1 MVNQT
6 NEKQAVV
13 LDAMGGD
20 HAPAVTVEGAVLAS
34 RDLGLRLFLVGRQ
47 EDVETELARH
57 DHAGL
62 PITIVPASDVIEMA
76 EHPATAAKRK
86 KDSSIVVGLNLI
98 KEGKA
103 GAFVSMGN
111 TGAVMAG
118 SLFQLGRIKGVK
130 RPALS
135 TVFPTI
141 GGVCFI
147 LDIGANADCKPEYL
161 YQFGLMGSVY
171 SQRVL
176 GVESP
181 RVGIISN
188 GEEEG
193 KGSDLVKE
201 AYQLLKASD
210 LNFVGNI
217 EGKDVPAGLADVV
230 VTDGFTGNVLIKSFE
245 GMAKMMKQLIRE
257 ELYRSPISMFGG
269 LLAKG
274 AFDRINKRTDYSEFG
289 GGALLG
295 VDDVVIIGHGRANA
309 WAVRNALR
317 VASQAVERDV
327 VEAIRR
333 GIQQPS

>member
-1 MVNQT
+1 MANQM
-6 NEKQAVV
+6 NEKHPVV

-20 HAPAVTVEGAVLAS
+20 HAPAVIVEGAVLAS
-34 RDLGLRLFLVGRQ
+34 RDLGLRIFLVGRQ
-47 EDVETELARH
+47 EEVETELAKH

-62 PITIVPASDVIEMA
+62 PITIVPASEVIEMTD
-76 EHPATAAKRK
+76 HPSTAAKRK
-86 KDSSIVVGLNLI
+86 KDSSIVVGLNLVQ
-98 KEGKA
+98 EDKA

-111 TGAVMAG
+111 TGAVMAA

-141 GGVCFI
+141 GGFCFV

-201 AYQLLKASD
+201 TYQLLKASD
-210 LNFVGNI
+210 LNFVGNV

-257 ELYRSPISMFGG
+257 ELYRSPISKLGG

-274 AFDRINKRTDYSEFG
+274 AFDRISKRTDYSEFG

-295 VDDVVIIGHGRANA
+295 VDGVVIIGHGRANA

-317 VASQAVERDV
+317 VGSQAVERDV
-327 VEAIRR
+327 VEAIRQ
-333 GIQQPS
+333 GIQ